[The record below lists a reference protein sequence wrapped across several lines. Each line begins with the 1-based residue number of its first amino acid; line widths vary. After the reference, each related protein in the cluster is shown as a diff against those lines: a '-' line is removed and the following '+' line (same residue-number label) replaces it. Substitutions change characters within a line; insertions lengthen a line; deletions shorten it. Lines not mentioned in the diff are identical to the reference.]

1 MRIERKKRKRKTE
14 NNSLR
19 MRRANRLCLLRTSEP
34 EVRKNHTNK
43 PKIDNRILLLAVICR
58 GTLLVS
64 I

>member
-1 MRIERKKRKRKTE
+1 
-14 NNSLR
+14 